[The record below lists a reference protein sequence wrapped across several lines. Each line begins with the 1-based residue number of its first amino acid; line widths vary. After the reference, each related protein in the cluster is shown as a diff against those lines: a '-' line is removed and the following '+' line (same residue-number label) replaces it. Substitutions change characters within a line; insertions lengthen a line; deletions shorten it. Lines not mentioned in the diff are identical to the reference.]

1 MFPAFPVTKQGLISM
16 AKRKAEECIHYNPRP
31 FKSSV
36 IHIPPKHVM
45 CISLVNLQTG
55 QMSCVS
61 LRFIM
66 FYPWQAWNWNGNS
79 LLRTLKTE
87 EAINSMLKVLA
98 MRRSNTRYSQAWGH
112 SHCKEFEPYQPVQ
125 MWLNHFHIASRN
137 GNRDIIILHINV
149 PVSDFPMLL

>member
-1 MFPAFPVTKQGLISM
+1 MFPAFPVTKQGPHFHGQKESRRVHSLTTQGL
-16 AKRKAEECIHYNPRP
+16 
-31 FKSSV
+31 FKSSL
-36 IHIPPKHVM
+36 IHVPPKSVM
-45 CISLVNLQTG
+45 CISLVHLQTG

-87 EAINSMLKVLA
+87 EAINSMLSVLA
-98 MRRSNTRYSQAWGH
+98 MRRSSTRYSQAWGH

-125 MWLNHFHIASRN
+125 MWLNHIASRN
-137 GNRDIIILHINV
+137 GNRDIIILHIM
-149 PVSDFPMLL
+149 FQ